1 MEQMM
6 TAVMSLTVIGSG
18 LGLVLGVAARRF
30 AVEGDSRV
38 KEVEAMLPA
47 ANCGQCGFPGCAGAA
62 EAIVAGDASPTCC
75 PPGGKVV
82 ALAIAEHLGITLDA
96 DEVDD
101 VPMVAVIE
109 DEICIGCTKCYRQC
123 PSDAIIGAMKQLHGV
138 FEDACTGCNQCA
150 EKCPTGAITMQPLPA
165 TLGTWVMPKPALA
178 A

>member
-1 MEQMM
+1 MI
-6 TAVMSLTVIGSG
+6 TAVVSLTAIGSG
-18 LGLVLGVAARRF
+18 LGWILGTAARRF

-82 ALAIAEHLGITLDA
+82 ALAIATHLGLTLEDDGV
-96 DEVDD
+96 DEG
-101 VPMVAVIE
+101 PLVAVVE
-109 DEICIGCTKCYRQC
+109 DALCIGCTKCYRQC
-123 PSDAIIGAMKQLHGV
+123 PSDAIIGAMKQLHYV
-138 FEDACTGCNQCA
+138 FAEACTGCNQCV
-150 EKCPTGAITMQPLPA
+150 EKCPTGAISLQSLPA
-165 TLGTWVMPKPALA
+165 TASTWVMPKPALA

>member
-1 MEQMM
+1 MEQMI
-6 TAVMSLTVIGSG
+6 TAVMSLTAIGSG
-18 LGLVLGVAARRF
+18 LGIVLGVAARRF

-38 KEVEAMLPA
+38 KEVEDMLPA

-62 EAIVAGDASPTCC
+62 EAIVAGTASPTCC

-82 ALAIAEHLGITLDA
+82 ALAIAEHLGIALDA

-101 VPMVAVIE
+101 VPLIAVIE
-109 DEICIGCTKCYRQC
+109 DTLCIGCTKCYRLC

-150 EKCPTGAITMQPLPA
+150 EKCPTGAITMQPLPLTA
-165 TLGTWVMPKPALA
+165 GTWVMPKPALA